1 MSADNTAKKNLSDT
15 VKKEKV
21 TKWLV
26 RINIVAVCV
35 LLCLLIL
42 MIYDKTH
49 NRKIS
54 SESANSQ
61 NEDTVETKLN
71 DSMSSLYESML
82 AGWAYKIDNKTS
94 FSFGK
99 DGSFSGFFDKD
110 NKDVKGYTYEISI
123 DEETGS
129 HMLNIYNKKKSGM
142 VSYEISMDPDGNILL
157 TYPGADSS
165 FVLETAKAEI
175 ISK

>member
-61 NEDTVETKLN
+61 NEDTA
-71 DSMSSLYESML
+71 S
-82 AGWAYKIDNKTS
+82 
-94 FSFGK
+94 GK
-99 DGSFSGFFDKD
+99 
-110 NKDVKGYTYEISI
+110 VIGYLHAT
-123 DEETGS
+123 
-129 HMLNIYNKKKSGM
+129 
-142 VSYEISMDPDGNILL
+142 
-157 TYPGADSS
+157 
-165 FVLETAKAEI
+165 
-175 ISK
+175 